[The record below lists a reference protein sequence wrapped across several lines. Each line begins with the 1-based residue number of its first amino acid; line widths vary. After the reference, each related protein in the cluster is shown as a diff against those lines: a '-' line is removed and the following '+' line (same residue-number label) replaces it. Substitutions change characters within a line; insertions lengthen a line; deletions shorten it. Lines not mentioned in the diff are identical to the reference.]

1 MDADSG
7 QMARADFHLLTSD
20 GFQIAVREVKL
31 AASGTKKN
39 PPVILV
45 HGLRI
50 PGIASF
56 DLAVPRGIVGR
67 RSGEIRICHLCDGR
81 QRLWQLDQT

>member
-1 MDADSG
+1 MLCAPMDADSG

-56 DLAVPRGIVGR
+56 DLAVPPGDRWPQIWR
-67 RSGEIRICHLCDGR
+67 NPDLSFM
-81 QRLWQLDQT
+81 